1 MSGRS
6 SREMEKRRTSLVAA
20 MFVAFWVAGCGP
32 SGTTSGGASPSSKGA
47 GSDTVRIG
55 AYSVVREA
63 IHDGLIPKFTA
74 QWKAKTGRTVSFEES
89 YNASGA
95 QARAIKSG
103 LGSDVAVLSLEGD
116 METLVASGLVPATWK
131 DGPGKGILTHSL
143 VVIGT
148 RAKNPK
154 KIADWSDL
162 AKPGVGVLY
171 PDPKTSGGAKWN
183 VGAIYGS
190 ALLKA
195 RQANPRKPDLAAV
208 RQALAAI
215 QKNVVN
221 MDASGRESMTTFERG
236 SGDAIVTYENELL
249 LRKKQGR
256 EIPYVIPPRTLRI
269 DSPAAIVARNVEKHG
284 NREVVEAFFAFLQ
297 SAEGQA
303 VLSEYGFRPVD
314 ESDGSADQGVF
325 TISDLGGWKAVN
337 KDVFGPDGLWTS
349 VYASGGK

>member
-1 MSGRS
+1 MSGRFS
-6 SREMEKRRTSLVAA
+6 GGLGGRRNALS
-20 MFVAFWVAGCGP
+20 MAFGLFFCVAGCNSP
-32 SGTTSGGASPSSKGA
+32 SGATAEGT
-47 GSDTVRIG
+47 DTIRIG

-63 IHDGLIPKFTA
+63 FHDALLPKFA
-74 QWKAKTGRTVSFEES
+74 ARWKAKTGRTVNFEES

-103 LGSDVAVLSLEGD
+103 LGSDVAILSLEGD
-116 METLVASGLVPATWK
+116 MDTLVSAGLVSSTWK
-131 DGPGKGILTHSL
+131 DGPTGGILTHSL

-148 RAKNPK
+148 RSSNPK
-154 KIADWSDL
+154 KIADWNDL

-183 VGAIYGS
+183 VGALYGA

-195 RQANPRKPDLAAV
+195 KEANPAKPDLAAV
-208 RQALAAI
+208 RQALAAV

-256 EIPYVIPPRTLRI
+256 EVPYVVPPRTLRI
-269 DSPAAIVARNVEKHG
+269 DSPGAIVARNVEKHG
-284 NREVVEAFFAFLQ
+284 NREVVDAFFAFLQ
-297 SAEGQA
+297 SDEGQA
-303 VLSEYGFRPVD
+303 IFAEYGFRPRQ
-314 ESDGSADQGVF
+314 ESGASASLPAAEKVF
-325 TISDLGGWKAVN
+325 TIADLGGWKTVN
-337 KDVFGPDGLWTS
+337 KDVFGPDGIWTS
-349 VYASGGK
+349 VYASEGK

>member
-1 MSGRS
+1 LSLALWS
-6 SREMEKRRTSLVAA
+6 S
-20 MFVAFWVAGCGP
+20 GCGSSETP
-32 SGTTSGGASPSSKGA
+32 SGSAASDTSSGGN
-47 GSDTVRIG
+47 DTIRLG

-63 IHDGLIPKFTA
+63 FHDALLPKFAA
-74 QWKAKTGRTVSFEES
+74 QWKAKTGRTVKFEES

-116 METLVASGLVPATWK
+116 METLVAAGLVPSTWK
-131 DGPGKGILTHSL
+131 DGATGGILTHSL

-148 RAKNPK
+148 RPGNPK
-154 KIADWSDL
+154 KIADWGDL
-162 AKPGVGVLY
+162 TKPGVGVLY

-183 VGAIYGS
+183 VGAIYGA

-195 RQANPRKPDLAAV
+195 RRANPDKPDLSTVRRTLAAV
-208 RQALAAI
+208 

-221 MDASGRESMTTFERG
+221 MDASGRESMTAFENG

-256 EIPYVIPPRTLRI
+256 EIPYVVPPRTLRI
-269 DSPAAIVARNVEKHG
+269 DNPGAIVDRNVEKHG
-284 NREVVEAFFAFLQ
+284 NRAVVEAFFAFLQ
-297 SAEGQA
+297 SAEGEA
-303 VLSEYGFRPVD
+303 IFTEYGFRPHDATASTVASLPRP
-314 ESDGSADQGVF
+314 ETLF
-325 TISDLGGWKAVN
+325 TIADLGGWKAVN

-349 VYASGGK
+349 VYASEGK